1 MILYYYITIYY
12 ISNMLLF
19 VIEDRLEFFLRYR
32 NDVTMADV
40 LEQVMKFK

>member
-1 MILYYYITIYY
+1 MILYYYIIIYY

-19 VIEDRLEFFLRYR
+19 VIEDRLEIFLRYR
-32 NDVTMADV
+32 KDVTIADV

>member
-32 NDVTMADV
+32 KDVTIADV
-40 LEQVMKFK
+40 LEQVMEFK